1 MGNGACLLQAGAQ
14 QTQYL
19 IYRVSTS
26 MSHLSL
32 AYDRVAISNLNPF
45 RAAPVSVKSIPTQNH
60 RVSFAMKEGPVITQF
75 IFLS

>member
-1 MGNGACLLQAGAQ
+1 
-14 QTQYL
+14 
-19 IYRVSTS
+19 